1 MTTEVFSSTGGN
13 TTFPSAM
20 IPHYPINDVT
30 NDLSPSQTDQN
41 HIEVSPDR
49 HSHVSAQSMDH
60 YQQYHMETGLS
71 QGQTPVPST
80 PDSIMESMNNNQG
93 NYTTLETKSYGYQQ
107 HPSVHFN
114 SEASSSF
121 PELLK
126 FEHDMSLGFA
136 GKSFK
141 AVSRDLS
148 SNNKNFELSRKSSN
162 RKLSKSR
169 QIASVDAVLEMKHLW
184 DDFND
189 LGTEMIVTKAGR

>member
-1 MTTEVFSSTGGN
+1 MTTEVYSSTGGN

-30 NDLSPSQTDQN
+30 NDLSPSQADRN
-41 HIEVSPDR
+41 HAQVSPDR

-60 YQQYHMETGLS
+60 YPPQYHAAEAGLPN
-71 QGQTPVPST
+71 QGRTPVPST
-80 PDSIMESMNNNQG
+80 PDSIMEHNQG
-93 NYTTLETKSYGYQQ
+93 SYTTLETKSYYQQ
-107 HPSVHFN
+107 PAHFN
-114 SEASSSF
+114 PQEPHSSF

-141 AVSRDLS
+141 AVQS
-148 SNNKNFELSRKSSN
+148 SEMSSENKSFELSRKSSS